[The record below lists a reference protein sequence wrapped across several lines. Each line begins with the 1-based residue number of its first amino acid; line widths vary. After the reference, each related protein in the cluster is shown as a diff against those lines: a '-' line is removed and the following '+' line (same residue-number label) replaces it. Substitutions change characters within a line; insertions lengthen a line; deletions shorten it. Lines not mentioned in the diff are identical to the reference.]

1 LDHFNIPNLHQSL
14 RNYSSHIEP
23 ISLGPVI
30 HIANH
35 SQRFNLGQINPAFL
49 AEPQIMPQLFSRRQ
63 TFFTNLLGLTDNSA
77 MSIPTHTSQ
86 TLAFI
91 GGGNMASAII
101 GGLVKQ
107 GTPANQILVVEPF
120 EETRQRLI
128 SQWGVRALAQA
139 DAALKEAGLV
149 IWAVK
154 PQTFK
159 EAAHATA
166 AFCQEALH
174 LSVAAGIRSSSIA
187 HWLGTERIV
196 RAMPNTPALVG
207 LGQTGL
213 FARSAVTPADKQW
226 VERVVA
232 TTGALLWVDDE
243 ALLDAV
249 TAISGSG
256 PAYVF
261 FFIEAMVE
269 AGVKMGLSADQA
281 TQLAIGTF
289 TGASQLA
296 LSASEPPSVL
306 RERVTSKGGTTY
318 AALTAMQNARVSEL
332 FQAALQAARQRAHEL
347 GDEFGA

>member
-1 LDHFNIPNLHQSL
+1 
-14 RNYSSHIEP
+14 
-23 ISLGPVI
+23 
-30 HIANH
+30 
-35 SQRFNLGQINPAFL
+35 
-49 AEPQIMPQLFSRRQ
+49 
-63 TFFTNLLGLTDNSA
+63 
-77 MSIPTHTSQ
+77 MSTPSNTPQ

-101 GGLVKQ
+101 GGLIKQ
-107 GTPANQILVVEPF
+107 GTAAKNILVVEPF
-120 EETRQRLI
+120 EEARQRL
-128 SQWGVRALAQA
+128 QAQFGVRVLAAA
-139 DAALKEAGLV
+139 DVTLTEASLV

-159 EAAHATA
+159 EAAQQTRD
-166 AFCQEALH
+166 FCTHALH
-174 LSVAAGIRSSSIA
+174 LSVAAGIRSDSIA
-187 HWLGTERIV
+187 NWLGTERVV

-213 FARSAVTPADKQW
+213 FARDAVTESDKAWIEQ
-226 VERVVA
+226 VVA
-232 TTGALLWVDDE
+232 TTGALLWVKDE
-243 ALLDAV
+243 PLLDAV

-269 AGVKMGLSADQA
+269 AGVKMGLTAEQA

-289 TGASQLA
+289 EGASQLA
-296 LSASEPPSVL
+296 KTASEPPSVL

-318 AALTAMQNARVSEL
+318 AALTSMQSAHVGEL
-332 FQAALQAARQRAHEL
+332 FQTALKAAQLRAHEL

>member
-1 LDHFNIPNLHQSL
+1 MSTPS
-14 RNYSSHIEP
+14 
-23 ISLGPVI
+23 
-30 HIANH
+30 
-35 SQRFNLGQINPAFL
+35 NP
-49 AEPQIMPQLFSRRQ
+49 P
-63 TFFTNLLGLTDNSA
+63 
-77 MSIPTHTSQ
+77 Q

-101 GGLVKQ
+101 GGLIKQ
-107 GTPANQILVVEPF
+107 GTPAQRIMVVEPF
-120 EETRQRLI
+120 EEARQRL
-128 SQWGVRALAQA
+128 QAQFGVRVLAAA
-139 DAALKEAGLV
+139 DASLSEAGLV

-159 EAAHATA
+159 EAAQQSR
-166 AFCQEALH
+166 AFCNQALH
-174 LSVAAGIRSSSIA
+174 LSVAAGIRSDSIA
-187 HWLGTERIV
+187 SWLGTERVV

-213 FARSAVTPADKQW
+213 FARAAVTAADQTW
-226 VERVVA
+226 VEQVVA
-232 TTGALLWVDDE
+232 TTGALLWVKDE
-243 ALLDAV
+243 PLLDAV

-269 AGVKMGLSADQA
+269 AGIKMGLTAEQA

-289 TGASQLA
+289 EGASQLA
-296 LSASEPPSVL
+296 KSASEAPAVL

-318 AALTAMQNARVSEL
+318 AALTSMQNAHVSEL
-332 FQAALQAARQRAHEL
+332 FQTALKAAQQRAQEL

>member
-1 LDHFNIPNLHQSL
+1 
-14 RNYSSHIEP
+14 
-23 ISLGPVI
+23 
-30 HIANH
+30 
-35 SQRFNLGQINPAFL
+35 
-49 AEPQIMPQLFSRRQ
+49 
-63 TFFTNLLGLTDNSA
+63 
-77 MSIPTHTSQ
+77 MSTPENTPQ

-101 GGLVKQ
+101 GGLIKQ
-107 GTPANQILVVEPF
+107 GTPAHRILVVEPF
-120 EETRQRLI
+120 EEARQRLA
-128 SQWGVRALAQA
+128 SQFDVRVLASA
-139 DAALKEAGLV
+139 DSTLSEAGLV

-159 EAAHATA
+159 EAAHQTK
-166 AFCQEALH
+166 AFCAQALH
-174 LSVAAGIRSSSIA
+174 LSVAAGIRSDSIA
-187 HWLGTERIV
+187 SWLGTERVV

-213 FARSAVTPADKQW
+213 FARAGVTAFDKKWIEQ
-226 VERVVA
+226 VIA
-232 TTGALLWVDDE
+232 TTGALIWVKDE
-243 ALLDAV
+243 PLLDAV

-269 AGVKMGLSADQA
+269 AGVKMGLTPQQA

-289 TGASQLA
+289 EGASQLA
-296 LSASEPPSVL
+296 KSATEPPSVL

-318 AALTAMQNARVSEL
+318 AALTSMQEARIGEL
-332 FQAALQAARQRAHEL
+332 FQTALQAAQHRAHEL

>member
-1 LDHFNIPNLHQSL
+1 
-14 RNYSSHIEP
+14 
-23 ISLGPVI
+23 
-30 HIANH
+30 
-35 SQRFNLGQINPAFL
+35 
-49 AEPQIMPQLFSRRQ
+49 
-63 TFFTNLLGLTDNSA
+63 
-77 MSIPTHTSQ
+77 MSTPSNTSQ

-101 GGLVKQ
+101 GGLIQQ
-107 GTPANQILVVEPF
+107 GTPANRILVVEPF
-120 EETRQRLI
+120 EEARQRL
-128 SQWGVRALAQA
+128 QTQFGVRVLAAA
-139 DAALKEAGLV
+139 DTTLTEAGLV

-159 EAAHATA
+159 EAAQATRN
-166 AFCQEALH
+166 FCANALH
-174 LSVAAGIRSSSIA
+174 LSVAAGIRSDSIA
-187 HWLGTERIV
+187 NWLGTERVV

-213 FARSAVTPADKQW
+213 FARAAATSTDKTWIEQ
-226 VERVVA
+226 VVA
-232 TTGALLWVDDE
+232 TTGALLWVNDE
-243 ALLDAV
+243 SLLDAV

-269 AGVKMGLSADQA
+269 AGVKMGLTAEQA

-289 TGASQLA
+289 EGASQLA
-296 LSASEPPSVL
+296 KTANEPPSVL

-318 AALTAMQNARVSEL
+318 AALTSMQNAHVGEL
-332 FQAALQAARQRAHEL
+332 FQTALQAAQRRAHEL

>member
-1 LDHFNIPNLHQSL
+1 
-14 RNYSSHIEP
+14 
-23 ISLGPVI
+23 
-30 HIANH
+30 
-35 SQRFNLGQINPAFL
+35 
-49 AEPQIMPQLFSRRQ
+49 
-63 TFFTNLLGLTDNSA
+63 
-77 MSIPTHTSQ
+77 MSTPSNTPQ

-101 GGLVKQ
+101 GGLIKQ
-107 GTPANQILVVEPF
+107 GIPAQRIMVVEPF
-120 EETRQRLI
+120 EEARQRL
-128 SQWGVRALAQA
+128 QAQFGVRVLAAA
-139 DAALKEAGLV
+139 DASLSEAGLV

-159 EAAHATA
+159 EAVQQSR
-166 AFCQEALH
+166 AFCNQALH
-174 LSVAAGIRSSSIA
+174 LSVAAGIRSDSIA
-187 HWLGTERIV
+187 SWLGTERVV

-213 FARSAVTPADKQW
+213 FARAAVTAADQTW
-226 VERVVA
+226 VEQVVA
-232 TTGALLWVDDE
+232 TTGALLWVKDE
-243 ALLDAV
+243 PLLDAV

-269 AGVKMGLSADQA
+269 AGIKMGLTAEQA

-289 TGASQLA
+289 EGASQLA
-296 LSASEPPSVL
+296 KSASEPPAVL

-318 AALTAMQNARVSEL
+318 AALTSMQNAHVSEL
-332 FQAALQAARQRAHEL
+332 FQTALEAAQQRAQEL

>member
-1 LDHFNIPNLHQSL
+1 LP
-14 RNYSSHIEP
+14 
-23 ISLGPVI
+23 
-30 HIANH
+30 
-35 SQRFNLGQINPAFL
+35 
-49 AEPQIMPQLFSRRQ
+49 
-63 TFFTNLLGLTDNSA
+63 DNSS
-77 MSIPTHTSQ
+77 MSTPSTPSQ

-101 GGLVKQ
+101 GGLIKQ
-107 GTPANQILVVEPF
+107 GAPANRILVVEPF
-120 EETRQRLI
+120 AEARQHL
-128 SQWGVRALAQA
+128 QVQFGVRVLAAA
-139 DAALKEAGLV
+139 DDTLAEAGLV

-159 EAAHATA
+159 EAAQQTRD
-166 AFCQEALH
+166 FCVNALH
-174 LSVAAGIRSSSIA
+174 LSVAAGIRSDSIA
-187 HWLGTERIV
+187 DWLGSERVV

-213 FARSAVTPADKQW
+213 FARTAVTDTDKAWIEQ
-226 VERVVA
+226 VIA
-232 TTGALLWVDDE
+232 TTGALLWVKDE
-243 ALLDAV
+243 PLLDAV

-269 AGVKMGLSADQA
+269 AGVKMGLTAEQA

-289 TGASQLA
+289 EGASQLA
-296 LSASEPPSVL
+296 KTASEPPSVL

-318 AALTAMQNARVSEL
+318 AALTSMQNAHVSEL
-332 FQAALQAARQRAHEL
+332 FQTALKAAELRAHEL